1 MAQKMMTYFNDFLK
15 NIRLTENQVSELKAA
30 HTTLRRRLEA
40 DEDLKDI
47 VETTFLQGS
56 YRRATA
62 VRPRQGKRS
71 DVDIIVVTKLDKE
84 TVTPEEALDIFE
96 PFLKK
101 YYDGKYRKQG
111 RSWGIEMTHVD
122 LDVVPTSAPS
132 LAEQGLLENMAVL
145 SDDDLEEMNEKA
157 ESLEK
162 SFSSDLWNFA
172 FAEFMKADENADWK
186 KEPLYIPDRE
196 AEFWD
201 KTHPL
206 EQIRWT
212 QEKNAKCNK
221 HYVNVV
227 KCIKWWRK
235 EKYPD
240 VKHPKSYPLEHFI
253 GDCCPDSIESVA
265 EGIVL
270 TLEKIVS
277 DYPTKPILEDRGVP
291 EHDVFGRLSDEDYE
305 AFYDDV
311 CEAAI
316 IARSAYEAE
325 TVAESASLWRELFG
339 NKFPEAKVKETVFTK
354 RESASTNLT
363 GGRFA

>member
-1 MAQKMMTYFNDFLK
+1 MAQKMTTYFNDFLK
-15 NIRLTENQVSELKAA
+15 NIRLTEDQVSELKAA
-30 HTTLRRRLEA
+30 HTTLRKRLTT
-40 DEDLKDI
+40 DENLKDI
-47 VETTFLQGS
+47 IETTFLQGS

-71 DVDIIVVTKLDKE
+71 DVDIVVVTKLDKDA
-84 TVTPEEALDIFE
+84 VTPEAALDIFE

-157 ESLEK
+157 ERLGK
-162 SFSSDLWNFA
+162 NYSSNLWNFA
-172 FAEFMKADENADWK
+172 FSEFMKANENADWK

-196 AEFWD
+196 VEYWD

-212 QEKNAKCNK
+212 QEKNAKCNT

-277 DYPTKPILEDRGVP
+277 DYPTKPVLEDRGVP

-305 AFYDDV
+305 AFYNDV
-311 CEAAI
+311 CDAAM
-316 IARSAYEAE
+316 IARNAYDAE
-325 TVAESASLWRELFG
+325 TVAESAHLWRELFG
-339 NKFPEAKVKETVFTK
+339 NRFPEAKTKEAVFTK
-354 RESASTNLT
+354 RESVSTNLT

>member
-1 MAQKMMTYFNDFLK
+1 MAQKMTTYFNDFLK
-15 NIRLTENQVSELKAA
+15 NIRLTENQVNELKSA
-30 HTTLRRRLEA
+30 HTTLRTRLAA

-47 VETTFLQGS
+47 IVTTFLQGS

-62 VRPRQGKRS
+62 VKPKMGKRS
-71 DVDIIVVTKLDKE
+71 DVDIVVVTKLDKE

-145 SDDDLEEMNEKA
+145 SDDDLEEMNDKA
-157 ESLEK
+157 EKLEK
-162 SFSSDLWNFA
+162 SYSSNLWNLA
-172 FAEFMKADENADWK
+172 FTELTNADENADWK
-186 KEPLYIPDRE
+186 NEPLFIPDRE

-240 VKHPKSYPLEHFI
+240 VKHPKSYPLEHFV
-253 GDCCPDSIESVA
+253 GDCCPDDIDSVA

-277 DYPTKPILEDRGVP
+277 DYPTKPVLEDRGVS

-305 AFYDDV
+305 AFYNDV
-311 CEAAI
+311 CGAAI
-316 IARSAYEAE
+316 TARNAYEAE
-325 TVAESASLWRELFG
+325 TVAQSASLWRELFG
-339 NKFPEAKVKETVFTK
+339 NKFPEAKSKEAVFTK
-354 RESASTNLT
+354 RESASTNLS

>member
-132 LAEQGLLENMAVL
+132 LAEQVLLENMAVL
-145 SDDDLEEMNEKA
+145 SDDDLE
-157 ESLEK
+157 
-162 SFSSDLWNFA
+162 
-172 FAEFMKADENADWK
+172 
-186 KEPLYIPDRE
+186 
-196 AEFWD
+196 
-201 KTHPL
+201 
-206 EQIRWT
+206 
-212 QEKNAKCNK
+212 
-221 HYVNVV
+221 
-227 KCIKWWRK
+227 
-235 EKYPD
+235 
-240 VKHPKSYPLEHFI
+240 
-253 GDCCPDSIESVA
+253 
-265 EGIVL
+265 
-270 TLEKIVS
+270 
-277 DYPTKPILEDRGVP
+277 
-291 EHDVFGRLSDEDYE
+291 
-305 AFYDDV
+305 
-311 CEAAI
+311 
-316 IARSAYEAE
+316 
-325 TVAESASLWRELFG
+325 
-339 NKFPEAKVKETVFTK
+339 
-354 RESASTNLT
+354 
-363 GGRFA
+363 

>member
-1 MAQKMMTYFNDFLK
+1 MAPKMTTYFNDFLK
-15 NIRLTENQVSELKAA
+15 NIRLTENQVNELKTA
-30 HTTLRRRLEA
+30 HTTLRTRLMEN
-40 DEDLKDI
+40 EDLKDI
-47 VETTFLQGS
+47 IETTFLQGS

-62 VRPRQGKRS
+62 VRPKSGKRS
-71 DVDIIVVTKLDKE
+71 DVDIVVVTKIDKE
-84 TVTPEEALDIFE
+84 KVTAEKALDVFE
-96 PFLKK
+96 PFLEK
-101 YYDGKYRKQG
+101 YYKGKYRKQG

-132 LAEQGLLENMAVL
+132 LAEQKLLENMAVL
-145 SDDDLEEMNEKA
+145 SNDDLEEMDEKT
-157 ESLEK
+157 ENIQK
-162 SFSSDLWNFA
+162 SYSADKWSNA
-172 FAEFMKADENADWK
+172 YAEFMNADENAEWK

-196 AEFWD
+196 AESWD

-253 GDCCPDSIESVA
+253 GDCCPDGIESVA

-277 DYPTKPILEDRGVP
+277 DYPEKPVLEDRGVP
-291 EHDVFGRLSDEDYE
+291 EHNVFGRLSDEDYRT
-305 AFYDDV
+305 FYDDV
-311 CEAAI
+311 CDAAVT
-316 IARSAYEAE
+316 ARNAYDAE
-325 TVAESASLWRELFG
+325 TVSESANLWRKLFG
-339 NKFPEAKVKETVFTK
+339 SKFPEARTKEAVFTK
-354 RESASTNLT
+354 REFASTNLT